1 MAEKSFVYE
10 TLLRFLEGYFLK
22 RDRESILE
30 MTTEDVYCIG
40 LQGQAPA
47 FNREDFGKLLESHM
61 AVDSASAAYRI
72 NAYQEKAIGEGN
84 WICYCELETY
94 MDMDGEKLNLSWW
107 GITVGVQKE
116 GGSYKLG
123 LIHLSEMKN
132 WAERGEALR
141 KLYPDTSSPFIESL
155 YRHLEESSRDS
166 LTGLYNR
173 KAGEVL
179 ISQALDNGGEYI
191 FLLMDIDNFKAVND
205 VYGHL
210 KGDMV
215 LKYVADKIRRSF
227 RDTDVVFRLG
237 GDEIVTF
244 IYPCKN
250 RQAIEEKLKKI
261 IEDYNKNMQENFSR
275 ISSSLSWGGIFSSRK
290 RTFTELYQTAD
301 KIMYKVKRR
310 GGKGY
315 LIQED

>member
-47 FNREDFGKLLESHM
+47 FNREDFGKLLESHI

-116 GGSYKLG
+116 GGSYKFG

-132 WAERGEALR
+132 WAERGKPCGNCIQILQV
-141 KLYPDTSSPFIESL
+141 
-155 YRHLEESSRDS
+155 HLLSHCTDIWRN
-166 LTGLYNR
+166 LPGIRLP
-173 KAGEVL
+173 G
-179 ISQALDNGGEYI
+179 YI
-191 FLLMDIDNFKAVND
+191 
-205 VYGHL
+205 
-210 KGDMV
+210 
-215 LKYVADKIRRSF
+215 
-227 RDTDVVFRLG
+227 
-237 GDEIVTF
+237 
-244 IYPCKN
+244 
-250 RQAIEEKLKKI
+250 
-261 IEDYNKNMQENFSR
+261 
-275 ISSSLSWGGIFSSRK
+275 
-290 RTFTELYQTAD
+290 TE
-301 KIMYKVKRR
+301 RP
-310 GGKGY
+310 GKF
-315 LIQED
+315 